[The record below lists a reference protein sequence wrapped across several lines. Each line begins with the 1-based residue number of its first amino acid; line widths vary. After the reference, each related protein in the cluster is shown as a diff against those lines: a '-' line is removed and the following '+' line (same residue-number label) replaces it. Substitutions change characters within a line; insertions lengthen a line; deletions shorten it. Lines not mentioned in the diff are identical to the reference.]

1 MKYLLSRDS
10 GLVYHLVCHLI
21 IMTFGLN
28 TVNYYVIPLPTFRPI
43 SPDPVF
49 SLQGSDLMKETSL
62 EAISNVYIGH
72 AHDLEGATG
81 CSVVICP
88 EGAVTGVDVRGGAP
102 GTRETD
108 LLDPLNLVDRVH
120 AVLLAGGSAFGLEAA
135 SGVMRY
141 LEERGIGFDTGV
153 ARIPLVPSAVLFDL
167 SVGDPSARPDAAMGY
182 KACVTSGYPLE
193 EGNVGAGMGASIGK
207 IRGMEFCMKGGLGCA
222 CLEEA
227 RLRVGAMVAVN
238 SLGDVYDQ
246 SRGEIIAGALGDDR
260 KSFINTEDYMISS
273 FARCGNLSGRNTTIG
288 VVITNALMTKSQAC
302 KVASMAH
309 SGIARAVRPSHT
321 MFDGDTLFT
330 MATGNVETDVN
341 VVGIMAV
348 MAVEKAILRAVRKA
362 SSLCGIL
369 SWQDLHISEGISS
382 V

>member
-1 MKYLLSRDS
+1 
-10 GLVYHLVCHLI
+10 
-21 IMTFGLN
+21 
-28 TVNYYVIPLPTFRPI
+28 
-43 SPDPVF
+43 
-49 SLQGSDLMKETSL
+49 MKETDL
-62 EAISNVYIGH
+62 ENTGDISIGH

-88 EGAVTGVDVRGGAP
+88 KGAVTGVDVRGGAP

-141 LEERGIGFDTGV
+141 LEEKGIGFDTGV

-167 SVGDPSARPDAAMGY
+167 SVGDPAARPDAAMGY
-182 KACVTSGYPLE
+182 RACVNAGYPLD

-207 IRGMEFCMKGGLGCA
+207 IRGMEFAMKGGLGCS

-227 RLRVGAMVAVN
+227 RLRVGALVAVN
-238 SLGDVYDQ
+238 SLGDVYER
-246 SRGEIIAGALGDDR
+246 SGGEIIAGALGDDR
-260 KSFINTEDYMISS
+260 KSFINTEDYMISN
-273 FARCGNLSGRNTTIG
+273 FARCGNLFGHNTTIG
-288 VVITNALMTKSQAC
+288 VVITNAALTKSQAC

-309 SGIARAVRPSHT
+309 NGIARAVRPSHT

-330 MATGNVETDVN
+330 MATGTVQTEVN
-341 VVGIMAV
+341 VVGIMAA
-348 MAVEKAILRAVRKA
+348 MAVEKAILGAVRKA
-362 SSLCGIL
+362 SSLCGIPAWEDL
-369 SWQDLHISEGISS
+369 SDS
-382 V
+382 